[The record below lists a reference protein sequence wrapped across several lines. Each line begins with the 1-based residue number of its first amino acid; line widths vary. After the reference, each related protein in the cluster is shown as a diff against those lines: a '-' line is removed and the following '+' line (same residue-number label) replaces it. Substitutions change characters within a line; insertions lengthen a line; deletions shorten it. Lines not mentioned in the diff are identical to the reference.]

1 MMGSWKSTVG
11 RQLSKSLNMEFI
23 DTDDCIEEMM
33 DMKVN
38 EIFNEFGED
47 RFREMESAFFIEKAK
62 QAGYVFSTGGGI
74 ILNCDNRNVLKNGV
88 TILLDANSKT
98 LADRIHNTNK
108 RPLLSNTNNLE
119 KRIKSLIKKL

>member
-11 RQLSKSLNMEFI
+11 IQLSKSLNMEFI

-47 RFREMESAFFIEKAK
+47 RFR
-62 QAGYVFSTGGGI
+62 
-74 ILNCDNRNVLKNGV
+74 
-88 TILLDANSKT
+88 
-98 LADRIHNTNK
+98 
-108 RPLLSNTNNLE
+108 
-119 KRIKSLIKKL
+119 